1 MSIFAFLSA
10 FVNFGTHFACVLRMN
25 GFEGKMMK
33 IIMTLIAFCACL
45 FAIQIK
51 DVANTVGVRDN
62 QLIGYGLVVG
72 LNGSGDGTNSKFT
85 IQSIANLLQGMNIK
99 VNSDDIKSKNTAA
112 VAVTAKLPAFA
123 KSGDKLDITVSS
135 MGDAKSLQGGTLLLT
150 PLRGIDG
157 EIYAIAQ
164 GVISVGGITGGAQGR
179 GGNHSTSASI
189 IAGANVEREVPHNF
203 TQSEKLILSLK
214 VANFKTAS
222 NIELT
227 LNKVF
232 DGDVASALNAR
243 TIQLT
248 KPDDMSSVEFMAKVL
263 EQNIDFVPENKV
275 IIDERTG
282 TVIAGVDVEVEPILI
297 THKDIT
303 IKIAPNSTAPSV
315 QNELDMKDGGIIDTS
330 SNTLRI
336 DGGKTTVA
344 NVARM
349 LNKLGASPTD
359 IIAIMQNLKRAGA
372 INAELEVI

>member
-1 MSIFAFLSA
+1 M
-10 FVNFGTHFACVLRMN
+10 NFGTHFAYTTKTKDYK
-25 GFEGKMMK
+25 EKSMK
-33 IIMTLIAFCACL
+33 ILFALIAFSACL
-45 FAIQIK
+45 FGIQIK

-99 VNSDDIKSKNTAA
+99 VNADDIKSKNTAA
-112 VAVTAKLPAFA
+112 VMVTAKLPAFA

-164 GVISVGGITGGAQGR
+164 GVVSTGGITGGAGGR

-189 IAGANVEREVPHNF
+189 IAGANVEREVPQNF
-203 TQSEKLILSLK
+203 AQNDNLTLSLK
-214 VANFKTAS
+214 VASFKTAS
-222 NIELT
+222 SIETT
-227 LNKVF
+227 LNQIF
-232 DGDVASALNAR
+232 DGEVASAVDAR
-243 TIQLT
+243 TIRLA
-248 KPDDMSSVEFMAKVL
+248 KPDDMSSVEFMARVL
-263 EQNIDFVPENKV
+263 EQNIDFAPENKV

-282 TVIAGVDVEVEPILI
+282 TIVAGVDVEVEPILI

-303 IKIAPNSTAPSV
+303 IKIAPNNQTASA
-315 QNELDMKDGGIIDTS
+315 QNEFDMRDGGVIDTN

>member
-1 MSIFAFLSA
+1 MKRIFKLFLISTSL
-10 FVNFGTHFACVLRMN
+10 FGTL
-25 GFEGKMMK
+25 
-33 IIMTLIAFCACL
+33 CAV
-45 FAIQIK
+45 QVK
-51 DVANTVGVRDN
+51 DLANTVGVRDN

-99 VNSDDIKSKNTAA
+99 IDPDDIKSKNTAA
-112 VAVTAKLPAFA
+112 VMVTAKLPAFA

-150 PLRGIDG
+150 ALRGIDG

-164 GVISVGGITGGAQGR
+164 GVVSVGGITGGAGGR

-189 IAGANVEREVPHNF
+189 IAGANVEREISFNF
-203 TQSEKLILSLK
+203 SQTENLALSLK
-214 VANFKTAS
+214 NASFKTAS
-222 NIELT
+222 DIE
-227 LNKVF
+227 NAINSAF
-232 DGDVASALNAR
+232 DGDVAQAIDSRNIR
-243 TIQLT
+243 LT
-248 KPDDMSSVEFMAKVL
+248 KPDDISAVEFMARVL
-263 EQNIDFVPENKV
+263 EQNVNFVPENKV

-282 TVIAGVDVEVEPILI
+282 TIVAGVDVEVEPILI

-303 IKIAPNSTAPSV
+303 IKIAPQSEGERAA
-315 QNELDMKDGGIIDTS
+315 NELDMKDGGIIDPS

-336 DGGKTTVA
+336 NAAKTTVA
-344 NVARM
+344 NIARM

>member
-1 MSIFAFLSA
+1 
-10 FVNFGTHFACVLRMN
+10 
-25 GFEGKMMK
+25 MK
-33 IIMTLIAFCACL
+33 IALALMALSTCL

-51 DVANTVGVRDN
+51 DLTNTVGVRDN

-85 IQSIANLLQGMNIK
+85 IQSISNLLQGMNIK
-99 VNSDDIKSKNTAA
+99 VDPNDIKSKNTAA
-112 VAVTAKLPAFA
+112 VMVTAKLPAFA

-150 PLRGIDG
+150 ALRGIDG

-164 GVISVGGITGGAQGR
+164 GIISVGGITGGAGGR

-189 IAGANVEREVPHNF
+189 IGGANVEREIPQNF
-203 TQSEKLILSLK
+203 AQTENLSLSLK
-214 VANFKTAS
+214 NASFKTAS
-222 NIELT
+222 DIER
-227 LNKVF
+227 
-232 DGDVASALNAR
+232 ALNASFQNEVAQALDSR
-243 TIQLT
+243 TIKLNR
-248 KPDDMSSVEFMAKVL
+248 PDDMSAVEFMARVL
-263 EQNIDFVPENKV
+263 EQDINFTPENKV

-303 IKIAPNSTAPSV
+303 IKIDPENEAQV
-315 QNELDMKDGGIIDTS
+315 EQNELDMKDGGVIDPN
-330 SNTLRI
+330 SNIVRI
-336 DGGKTTVA
+336 NTAKTTVA

>member
-1 MSIFAFLSA
+1 MRI
-10 FVNFGTHFACVLRMN
+10 V
-25 GFEGKMMK
+25 MM
-33 IIMTLIAFCACL
+33 LIAFCAFL
-45 FAIQIK
+45 FGIQIK

-99 VNSDDIKSKNTAA
+99 VSTDDIKSKNTAA

-157 EIYAIAQ
+157 EIYAVAQ

-189 IAGANVEREVPHNF
+189 IAGANVEREIPHNF
-203 TQSEKLILSLK
+203 TQSERLILSLK
-214 VANFKTAS
+214 VASFKTA
-222 NIELT
+222 NDIELA
-227 LNKVF
+227 LNRAF
-232 DGDVASALNAR
+232 DSEVASALNAR
-243 TIQLT
+243 TIQLN
-248 KPDDMSSVEFMAKVL
+248 KPDGVSSVEFMAKVL
-263 EQNIDFVPENKV
+263 EQNIDFNPENKV

-303 IKIAPNSTAPSV
+303 IKIAPNSQTPSA
-315 QNELDMKDGGIIDTS
+315 QNELDMKDGGVIDTS

>member
-1 MSIFAFLSA
+1 
-10 FVNFGTHFACVLRMN
+10 
-25 GFEGKMMK
+25 MK
-33 IIMTLIAFCACL
+33 IALALMALSTCL

-51 DVANTVGVRDN
+51 DLTNTVGVRDN

-85 IQSIANLLQGMNIK
+85 IQSISNLLQGMNIK
-99 VNSDDIKSKNTAA
+99 VDPNDIKSKNTAA
-112 VAVTAKLPAFA
+112 VMVTAKLPAFA

-150 PLRGIDG
+150 ALRGIDG

-164 GVISVGGITGGAQGR
+164 GIVSTGGITGGAGGR

-189 IAGANVEREVPHNF
+189 IAGANVEREIPHNF
-203 TQSEKLILSLK
+203 SQNDNLSLSLK
-214 VANFKTAS
+214 TASFKTA
-222 NIELT
+222 NEIELA
-227 LNKVF
+227 LNRAF
-232 DGDVASALNAR
+232 DGDIAQALDSR
-243 TIQLT
+243 TIQLS

-263 EQNIDFVPENKV
+263 EQDINFTPENKV

-282 TVIAGVDVEVEPILI
+282 TIVAGVDIEVEPILI

-303 IKIAPNSTAPSV
+303 IKIDPENEAQV
-315 QNELDMKDGGIIDTS
+315 EQNELDMKDGGVIDPN
-330 SNTLRI
+330 SNIVRI
-336 DGGKTTVA
+336 NTAKTTVA